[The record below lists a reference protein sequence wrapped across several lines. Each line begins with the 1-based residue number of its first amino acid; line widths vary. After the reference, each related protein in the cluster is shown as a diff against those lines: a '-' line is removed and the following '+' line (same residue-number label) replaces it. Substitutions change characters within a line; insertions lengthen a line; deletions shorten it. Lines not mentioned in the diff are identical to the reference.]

1 MSPTSIFLL
10 IAMVFSAFF
19 SGMEIAFVSSSK
31 LRFEVDKS
39 SQSLSG
45 RLMSVFYNNPNNYI
59 STMLV
64 GNNIALVVY
73 GIMMSR
79 IIDGFLIEHV
89 TNNPALLLL
98 IDTVISTLV
107 ILVVGEFVPKTIFKI
122 NPNATLRFF
131 SLPTFLLYCILYPI
145 SQFATAC
152 ARGIMRLFGIRLNKE
167 NSTKAFTK
175 MDLDYFIQSSIEQ
188 ANGAQNVDTEVKI
201 FQNALDFSNLR
212 IRDCMVHRTEIEAI
226 DKSATSEELMHVFV
240 ETGYSKIIVYEGS
253 IDNIIGYIHSSEMFK
268 HTSAWQ
274 KHIVKMPFVPESL
287 QAQKLMEQF
296 LQQKKSLAVVVDEQK
311 KSLAVVVDEF
321 GGTAG
326 IISLEDIVEELFG
339 EIEDE
344 HDTDEYIAKQTEDD
358 TYLLSARLEIERVNE
373 MFGLNLPVSDNYQ
386 TLAGLILHHY
396 RSFPKMHEI
405 IQIDNFRFKI
415 MKVESSKIELITLKI
430 EK

>member
-1 MSPTSIFLL
+1 MDTTGIFLL
-10 IAMVFSAFF
+10 TAMIFSAFF

-45 RLMSVFYNNPNNYI
+45 KLMSVFYNNPNNYI

-79 IIDGFLIEHV
+79 VIDGFLEQYV
-89 TNNPALLLL
+89 TSNPVWLLL

-131 SLPTFLLYCILYPI
+131 SLPTFLIYCILYPI

-152 ARGIMRLFGIRLNKE
+152 ARGIMRLFGIKLNKE

-175 MDLDYFIQSSIEQ
+175 MDLDYFIQSSIQ
-188 ANGAQNVDTEVKI
+188 HGNGAQDVDTEVKI

-212 IRDCMVHRTEIEAI
+212 IRDCMVHRTEIEAVNK
-226 DKSATSEELMHVFV
+226 DATTEELMRTFV
-240 ETGYSKIIVYEGS
+240 ETGFSKLIVYEDT

-268 HTSAWQ
+268 STTNWQ
-274 KHIVKMPFVPESL
+274 DHICKMPFVPESL
-287 QAQKLMEQF
+287 QAQRLMEQF
-296 LQQKKSLAVVVDEQK
+296 LQQK

>member
-1 MSPTSIFLL
+1 MDTTGIFLL
-10 IAMVFSAFF
+10 TAMSFSAFF
-19 SGMEIAFVSSSK
+19 SGMEIAFISSSK

-45 RLMSVFYNNPNNYI
+45 KLLTVFYNNPNNYI

-79 IIDGFLIEHV
+79 IIDGFLIQHI
-89 TNNPALLLL
+89 TDNPALLLTV
-98 IDTVISTLV
+98 DTIISTLI
-107 ILVVGEFVPKTIFKI
+107 ILVVGEFLPKTIFKI
-122 NPNATLRFF
+122 NPNGTLRFF
-131 SLPTFLLYCILYPI
+131 ALPTFLIYCVLYPI
-145 SQFATAC
+145 SKFATAC

-167 NSTKAFTK
+167 NSSKAFTK
-175 MDLDYFIQSSIEQ
+175 MDLDYFIQSSIQ
-188 ANGAQNVDTEVKI
+188 QGNGAENVDTEVKI

-212 IRDCMVHRTEIEAI
+212 IRDCMVHRTEIEAV
-226 DKSATSEELMHVFV
+226 DRDTSAEELMRVFV
-240 ETGYSKIIVYEGS
+240 ETGYSKIIVYENT

-268 HTSAWQ
+268 RTATWQ
-274 KHIVKMPFVPESL
+274 DNIAKMPFVPESM

-296 LQQKKSLAVVVDEQK
+296 LQQK

-344 HDTDEYIAKQTEDD
+344 HDVDDYIAKQNDD
-358 TYLLSARLEIERVNE
+358 DSFLLSARLEIERVNE
-373 MFGLNLPVSDNYQ
+373 LFGLHLPVSDEYQ
-386 TLAGLILHHY
+386 TLAGLILY
-396 RSFPKMHEI
+396 RYKSFPKMHEVI
-405 IQIDNFRFKI
+405 KIDRFRFKI
-415 MKVESSKIELITLKI
+415 TKLESNRIELVNLKI
-430 EK
+430 EE

>member
-1 MSPTSIFLL
+1 MSPTALFLL
-10 IAMVFSAFF
+10 IAMIFSAFF

-39 SQSLSG
+39 NRSLSG
-45 RLMSVFYNNPNNYI
+45 KLLSVFYNNPNNYI

-89 TNNPALLLL
+89 TDNPAWLLLA
-98 IDTVISTLV
+98 DTVISTLI
-107 ILVVGEFVPKTIFKI
+107 ILVVGEFLPKTIFKI

-131 SLPTFLLYCILYPI
+131 ALPTILIYYILYPF

-152 ARGIMRLFGIRLNKE
+152 ARGIMRLFGIKLNKE

-175 MDLDYFIQSSIEQ
+175 MDLDYFIQSSIQ
-188 ANGAQNVDTEVKI
+188 QGNGAENVDTEVKI

-212 IRDCMVHRTEIEAI
+212 IRDCMIHRTEIEAV
-226 DKSATSEELMHVFV
+226 DKNTSAEELMRVFV
-240 ETGYSKIIVYEGS
+240 ETGFSKIIVYEDT

-268 HTSAWQ
+268 RTASWQ
-274 KHIVKMPFVPESL
+274 ENIVKMPFVPESM

-296 LQQKKSLAVVVDEQK
+296 LQKK

-344 HDTDEYIAKQTEDD
+344 HDVDDYIAKRTEDGS
-358 TYLLSARLEIERVNE
+358 YLLSARLEIERVNE
-373 MFGLNLPVSDNYQ
+373 MFALNLPIADEYH
-386 TLAGLILHHY
+386 TIAGFILY
-396 RSFPKMHEI
+396 RYKNFPKTHEV
-405 IQIDNFRFKI
+405 IQIDHFRFKI
-415 MKVESSKIELITLKI
+415 MKVESNRIELVTLKI
-430 EK
+430 EE

>member
-1 MSPTSIFLL
+1 MTPDALFLL

-39 SQSLSG
+39 NRSLSG
-45 RLMSVFYNNPNNYI
+45 KLLSVFYDNPNNYI

-79 IIDGFLIEHV
+79 IIDGFLIQHI
-89 TNNPALLLL
+89 TDNPALLLCV
-98 IDTVISTLV
+98 DTVISTLI
-107 ILVVGEFVPKTIFKI
+107 ILVVGEFLPKTIFKI

-131 SLPTFLLYCILYPI
+131 ALPTFLIYYILYPI

-152 ARGIMRLFGIRLNKE
+152 ARVIMRLFGIRLNKE

-175 MDLDYFIQSSIEQ
+175 MDLDYFIQSSIRQ
-188 ANGAQNVDTEVKI
+188 GNGNENVDTEVKI

-212 IRDCMVHRTEIEAI
+212 IRDCMIHRTEIEAV
-226 DKSATSEELMHVFV
+226 DKNTSAEELMRVFV
-240 ETGYSKIIVYEGS
+240 ETGFSKIIVYEDT
-253 IDNIIGYIHSSEMFK
+253 IDNVIGYIHSSEMFK
-268 HTSAWQ
+268 RTASWQ
-274 KHIVKMPFVPESL
+274 EHICKMPFVPESM

-296 LQQKKSLAVVVDEQK
+296 LQQK

-344 HDTDEYIAKQTEDD
+344 HDVDDYIAKRNDD
-358 TYLLSARLEIERVNE
+358 GSYLLSARLEIERVNE
-373 MFGLNLPVSDNYQ
+373 LFGLRLPVSDEYQ
-386 TLAGLILHHY
+386 TIAGFILY
-396 RSFPKMHEI
+396 RYKNFPKMHEV
-405 IQIDNFRFKI
+405 IQIDRFKLKI
-415 MKVESSKIELITLKI
+415 MKVESNRIELISLKI
-430 EK
+430 EE

>member
-1 MSPTSIFLL
+1 
-10 IAMVFSAFF
+10 
-19 SGMEIAFVSSSK
+19 MEIAFVSSSK
-31 LRFEVDKS
+31 LRFEVDKN
-39 SQSLSG
+39 SQSLSAK
-45 RLMSVFYNNPNNYI
+45 LLSVFYNNPNNYI

-64 GNNIALVVY
+64 GNNIALVIY

-79 IIDGFLIEHV
+79 VIDGFLEQYV
-89 TNNPALLLL
+89 TSNPIWLLLT
-98 IDTVISTLV
+98 DTIISTLI
-107 ILVVGEFVPKTIFKI
+107 ILVVGEFIPKTIFKI

-131 SLPTFLLYCILYPI
+131 SLPTFLIYCILYPI
-145 SQFATAC
+145 SLFATAC
-152 ARGIMRLFGIRLNKE
+152 ARIILRLFGIKLNKE

-175 MDLDYFIQSSIEQ
+175 MDLDYFIQSSIQ
-188 ANGAQNVDTEVKI
+188 QGNGAQDLDTEVKI

-212 IRDCMVHRTEIEAI
+212 IRDCMVHRTEIEAVS
-226 DKSATSEELMHVFV
+226 KEATSEELMRTFV
-240 ETGYSKIIVYEGS
+240 ETGFSKLIVYEDT

-268 HTSAWQ
+268 NASTWQ
-274 KHIVKMPFVPESL
+274 EHICKMPFVPESM
-287 QAQKLMEQF
+287 QAQRLMEQF
-296 LQQKKSLAVVVDEQK
+296 LQQK

-344 HDTDEYIAKQTEDD
+344 HDTDEYIAKKTEDD

-373 MFGLNLPVSDNYQ
+373 MFGLNLPESDNYQ
-386 TLAGLILHHY
+386 TIAGFILNHY

-405 IQIDNFRFKI
+405 IQIDNFRIKI
-415 MKVESSKIELITLKI
+415 IKVESSKIELITLKI

>member
-1 MSPTSIFLL
+1 MT
-10 IAMVFSAFF
+10 FSAFF

-45 RLMSVFYNNPNNYI
+45 KLMTVFYNNPNNYI

-79 IIDGFLIEHV
+79 IIDGFLIEHI
-89 TNNPALLLL
+89 TENPAIVLL
-98 IDTVISTLV
+98 IDTVISTLI

-122 NPNATLRFF
+122 SPNATLRFF
-131 SLPTFLLYCILYPI
+131 ALPTFLVYCVLYPI
-145 SQFATAC
+145 SKFATAC
-152 ARGIMRLFGIRLNKE
+152 ARGILRIFGIRLNKE
-167 NSTKAFTK
+167 NSTTAFTK
-175 MDLDYFIQSSIEQ
+175 MDLDYFIQSSIQ
-188 ANGAQNVDTEVKI
+188 QGNGPDNVDTEVKI

-212 IRDCMVHRTEIEAI
+212 IRDCMIHRTEIEAV
-226 DKSATSEELMHVFV
+226 DKTATVEELMHVFV

-268 HTSAWQ
+268 RTASWQ
-274 KHIVKMPFVPESL
+274 EHIVKMPFVPESL

-296 LQQKKSLAVVVDEQK
+296 LQQK

-344 HDTDEYIAKQTEDD
+344 HDVDDYIAKRTDD
-358 TYLLSARLEIERVNE
+358 GGYLLSARLEIERVNE
-373 MFGLNLPVSDNYQ
+373 MFGLSLPVSDEYQ
-386 TLAGLILHHY
+386 TLAGFILY
-396 RSFPKMHEI
+396 RYKNFPKMHET
-405 IQIDNFRFKI
+405 IQIDRFHFKI
-415 MKVESSKIELITLKI
+415 MKVESNKIELIALKI
-430 EK
+430 EE

>member
-1 MSPTSIFLL
+1 MDTTGIFLL
-10 IAMVFSAFF
+10 TAMGFSAFF
-19 SGMEIAFVSSSK
+19 SGMEIAFISSSK

-45 RLMSVFYNNPNNYI
+45 KLLTVFYNNPNNYI

-79 IIDGFLIEHV
+79 IIDGFLIQHI
-89 TNNPALLLL
+89 TDNPALLLTV
-98 IDTVISTLV
+98 DTIISTLI
-107 ILVVGEFVPKTIFKI
+107 ILVVGEFLPKTIFKI
-122 NPNATLRFF
+122 NPNGTLRFF
-131 SLPTFLLYCILYPI
+131 ALPTFLIYCVLYPV
-145 SQFATAC
+145 SKFATAC

-167 NSTKAFTK
+167 NSSKAFTK
-175 MDLDYFIQSSIEQ
+175 MDLDYFIQSSIQ
-188 ANGAQNVDTEVKI
+188 QGNGAENVDTEVKI

-212 IRDCMVHRTEIEAI
+212 IRDCMVHRTEIEAV
-226 DKSATSEELMHVFV
+226 DRDTSAEELMRVFV
-240 ETGYSKIIVYEGS
+240 ETGYSKIIVYENT

-268 HTSAWQ
+268 RTATWQ
-274 KHIVKMPFVPESL
+274 DNIAKMPFVPESM

-296 LQQKKSLAVVVDEQK
+296 LQQK

-344 HDTDEYIAKQTEDD
+344 HDVDDYIAKQNDD
-358 TYLLSARLEIERVNE
+358 GSFLLSARLEIERVNE
-373 MFGLNLPVSDNYQ
+373 LFGLHLPVSDEYQ
-386 TLAGLILHHY
+386 TLAGLILY
-396 RSFPKMHEI
+396 RYKSFPKMHEVI
-405 IQIDNFRFKI
+405 KIDRFRFKI
-415 MKVESSKIELITLKI
+415 TKLESNRIELVNLKI
-430 EK
+430 EE

>member
-1 MSPTSIFLL
+1 MDTTGIFLL
-10 IAMVFSAFF
+10 TAMIFSAFF

-39 SQSLSG
+39 TQSLSG
-45 RLMSVFYNNPNNYI
+45 KLLSVFYNNPNNYI

-79 IIDGFLIEHV
+79 IIDRILGNYIAH
-89 TNNPALLLL
+89 NHALLLL
-98 IDTVISTLV
+98 FDTVISTLI

-131 SLPTFLLYCILYPI
+131 ALPTFLIYCILYPI
-145 SQFATAC
+145 SKFATAC
-152 ARGIMRLFGIRLNKE
+152 ARGVLRLCGIKLNKE

-175 MDLDYFIQSSIEQ
+175 MDLDYFIQSSIQ
-188 ANGAQNVDTEVKI
+188 QGNGVQNVDTEVKI

-212 IRDCMVHRTEIEAI
+212 IRDCMVHRTEIEAVSK
-226 DKSATSEELMHVFV
+226 DVPSEELMRTFV
-240 ETGYSKIIVYEGS
+240 ETGFSKLIVYEET

-268 HTSAWQ
+268 NATSWQ
-274 KHIVKMPFVPESL
+274 QHIVKMPFVPESM

-296 LQQKKSLAVVVDEQK
+296 LQQK

-344 HDTDEYIAKQTEDD
+344 HDVDDYIAKKSEDD
-358 TYLLSARLEIERVNE
+358 TYTLSARLEIERVNE
-373 MFGLNLPVSDNYQ
+373 MFGLELPVSDDYQ
-386 TLAGLILHHY
+386 TIAGLILNHY
-396 RSFPKMHEI
+396 KSFPKVHETI
-405 IQIDNFRFKI
+405 HIDRFHFKI
-415 MKVESSKIELITLKI
+415 MKVKSNKIELITLKI

>member
-1 MSPTSIFLL
+1 MSPTTLFLL

-31 LRFEVDKS
+31 LRFEVDRS
-39 SQSLSG
+39 NRTLSG
-45 RLMSVFYNNPNNYI
+45 KLLSVFYDNPDNYI

-79 IIDGFLIEHV
+79 IIDGFLIAHI
-89 TNNPALLLL
+89 TANPALLLL
-98 IDTVISTLV
+98 ADTLISTLI
-107 ILVVGEFVPKTIFKI
+107 ILVVGEFLPKTIFKI

-131 SLPTFLLYCILYPI
+131 ALPTFLIYYILYPI
-145 SQFATAC
+145 SRFATAC
-152 ARGIMRLFGIRLNKE
+152 ARGLLRLCGIRLNKE
-167 NSTKAFTK
+167 SSSKAFTK
-175 MDLDYFIQSSIEQ
+175 MDLDYFIQSSIQ
-188 ANGAQNVDTEVKI
+188 QGNGTENVDTEVKI

-212 IRDCMVHRTEIEAI
+212 IRDCMIHRTEIEAV
-226 DKSATSEELMHVFV
+226 DKNTSAEELMRVFV
-240 ETGYSKIIVYEGS
+240 ETGFSKIIVYEDT

-268 HTSAWQ
+268 RSASWQ
-274 KHIVKMPFVPESL
+274 DNITKMPFVPESM

-296 LQQKKSLAVVVDEQK
+296 LKQK

-326 IISLEDIVEELFG
+326 IISLEDIIEELFG

-344 HDTDEYIAKQTEDD
+344 HDVDDLIAKRTDD
-358 TYLLSARLEIERVNE
+358 GSYLLSARLEIERVNE
-373 MFGLNLPVSDNYQ
+373 MFGLDLPVSDDYQ
-386 TLAGLILHHY
+386 TLAGLILCHY
-396 RSFPKMHEI
+396 KSFPKMHEI
-405 IQIDNFRFKI
+405 IHIGHFRIKI
-415 MKVESSKIELITLKI
+415 MKVESNKIELITLKI

>member
-1 MSPTSIFLL
+1 MSPTALFLL
-10 IAMVFSAFF
+10 IAMIFSAFF

-39 SQSLSG
+39 NRSLSG
-45 RLMSVFYNNPNNYI
+45 KLLSVFYDNPNNYI

-79 IIDGFLIEHV
+79 IIDGFLIAHV
-89 TNNPALLLL
+89 TDNPALLLL
-98 IDTVISTLV
+98 VDTVVSTLI
-107 ILVVGEFVPKTIFKI
+107 ILVVGEFLPKTIFKI

-131 SLPTFLLYCILYPI
+131 ALPTILIYYVLYPF

-152 ARGIMRLFGIRLNKE
+152 ARGIMRLFGIKLNKE

-175 MDLDYFIQSSIEQ
+175 MDLDYFIQSSIRQ
-188 ANGAQNVDTEVKI
+188 GNGTEEVDTEVKI

-212 IRDCMVHRTEIEAI
+212 IRDCMVHRTEIEAV
-226 DKSATSEELMHVFV
+226 DKTAPLEELMRVFV
-240 ETGYSKIIVYEGS
+240 ETGYSKIIVYEDT

-268 HTSAWQ
+268 NAASWQ
-274 KHIVKMPFVPESL
+274 EHICKMPFVPESM

-296 LQQKKSLAVVVDEQK
+296 LQQKKSLAVVVDEY
-311 KSLAVVVDEF
+311 

-344 HDTDEYIAKQTEDD
+344 HDIDDYIAKRNDD
-358 TYLLSARLEIERVNE
+358 GSYLLSARLEIERVNE
-373 MFGLNLPVSDNYQ
+373 MFGLHLPIADEYQ
-386 TLAGLILHHY
+386 TLAGFILY
-396 RSFPKMHEI
+396 RYKNFPKMHEV
-405 IQIDNFRFKI
+405 IQIDRFRFKI
-415 MKVESSKIELITLKI
+415 MKVESNKIELVTLKI
-430 EK
+430 EE

>member
-1 MSPTSIFLL
+1 
-10 IAMVFSAFF
+10 MVFSAFF

-45 RLMSVFYNNPNNYI
+45 KLLTVFYSNPNNYV

-79 IIDGFLIEHV
+79 IIDGFLIAHI
-89 TNNPALLLL
+89 TDNPALLLL
-98 IDTVISTLV
+98 VDTLISTLI
-107 ILVVGEFVPKTIFKI
+107 ILVVGEFLPKTIFRI

-131 SLPTFLLYCILYPI
+131 ALPTFLIYCILYPI
-145 SQFATAC
+145 SKFATAC
-152 ARGIMRLFGIRLNKE
+152 ARGIMRLFGIQLNEE

-175 MDLDYFIQSSIEQ
+175 MDLDYFIQSSIRQ
-188 ANGAQNVDTEVKI
+188 GDGAENVDTEVKI

-212 IRDCMVHRTEIEAI
+212 IRDCMIHRTEIEAV
-226 DKSATSEELMHVFV
+226 DKETSTEELMRRFV
-240 ETGYSKIIVYEGS
+240 ETGYSKLIVYEGS
-253 IDNIIGYIHSSEMFK
+253 IDNVIGYIHSSEMFK
-268 HTSAWQ
+268 RTATWQ
-274 KHIVKMPFVPESL
+274 ENIVKMPFVPESF

-296 LQQKKSLAVVVDEQK
+296 LQQK

-344 HDTDEYIAKQTEDD
+344 HDVADYTAKRNDD
-358 TYLLSARLEIERVNE
+358 GSYLLSARLEIERVNE
-373 MFGLNLPVSDNYQ
+373 MFGLTLPVADEYQ
-386 TLAGLILHHY
+386 TIAGLILY
-396 RSFPKMHEI
+396 RYKNFPKTHEVVC
-405 IQIDNFRFKI
+405 IDHFQFKI
-415 MKVESSKIELITLKI
+415 MEVKSNKIELVTLKL
-430 EK
+430 EE

>member
-1 MSPTSIFLL
+1 MDTTGIFLL
-10 IAMVFSAFF
+10 TAMVFSAFF

-45 RLMSVFYNNPNNYI
+45 KLLSVFYNNPNNYI

-79 IIDGFLIEHV
+79 IIDGFLIEHI
-89 TNNPALLLL
+89 TDNPALLLA
-98 IDTVISTLV
+98 IDTIISTLI

-131 SLPTFLLYCILYPI
+131 SLPTFLIYCILFPI
-145 SQFATAC
+145 SKFATAC
-152 ARGIMRLFGIRLNKE
+152 ARGILRLCGIKLNKE

-175 MDLDYFIQSSIEQ
+175 MDLDYFIQSSIQ
-188 ANGAQNVDTEVKI
+188 QGNGAQNVETEVEI

-212 IRDCMVHRTEIEAI
+212 IRDCMVHRTEIEAV
-226 DKSATSEELMHVFV
+226 DKTTSAEELMRVFV
-240 ETGYSKIIVYEGS
+240 ETGYSKIIVYENT

-268 HTSAWQ
+268 RSATWQ
-274 KHIVKMPFVPESL
+274 DNITKMPFVPESL

-296 LQQKKSLAVVVDEQK
+296 LQQKR
-311 KSLAVVVDEF
+311 SLAVVVDEF

-344 HDTDEYIAKQTEDD
+344 HDVDDYIAKRNDD
-358 TYLLSARLEIERVNE
+358 GSYLLSARLEIERVNE
-373 MFGLNLPVSDNYQ
+373 LFGLGLPVSDDYQ
-386 TLAGLILHHY
+386 TIAGLILY
-396 RSFPKMHEI
+396 RYKNFPKIHETVN
-405 IQIDNFRFKI
+405 IDQFRFKI
-415 MKVESSKIELITLKI
+415 MKVESNKIELITLKI
-430 EK
+430 EE